1 MNIKEISSAETLAL
15 RGEVLRPGRDISA
28 CKFDGDHA
36 PDTRHFGVVDTQN
49 NIVGIVS
56 VYRNSNPAISTGDI
70 SYQIRA
76 MAITPACRGQGLGN
90 LLLSAAEN
98 YAKLCGARLI
108 WANARSSAIGFYTK
122 AGFRVGSEEFMIDG
136 VGPHYLVA
144 KLFT

>member
-1 MNIKEISSAETLAL
+1 MNIKEISSAETLGL
-15 RGEVLRPGRDISA
+15 RSEILRPGKDISA
-28 CKFDGDHA
+28 CKFDGDDA
-36 PDTRHFGVVDTQN
+36 LDTRHFGAMDDQN

-56 VYRNSNPAISTGDI
+56 VYRNSNPAISTDDI

-76 MAITPACRGQGLGN
+76 MAITSVCRGQGLGN

-98 YAKLCGARLI
+98 YAKLCGASLI

-122 AGFRVGSEEFMIDG
+122 AGFRVESEEFIIDG

-144 KLFT
+144 KRFV